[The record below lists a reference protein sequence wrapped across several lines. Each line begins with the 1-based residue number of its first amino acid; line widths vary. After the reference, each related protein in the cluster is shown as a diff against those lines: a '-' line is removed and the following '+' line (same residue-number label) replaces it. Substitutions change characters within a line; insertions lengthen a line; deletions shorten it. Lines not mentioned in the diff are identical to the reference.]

1 MMFEKLSKQIWWKA
15 LTVILMIYTCI
26 YGFLVTIPKLPI
38 LEESIRNLFF
48 HVPMWFAM
56 MMLMFLSLV
65 YSLKYL
71 SNGQQRNDVIAANL
85 ATIGLIF
92 GILGI
97 VTGAVWAKVTWG
109 AWWVFAEVKL
119 NAAAAAILVYCAY
132 FILRSSFDDPEMKAK
147 FSAVY
152 SIFAFVMYMILIN
165 VIPRIASSSLH
176 PGNGGNPGFNAYD
189 LDDNLRKVFYPAV
202 LGWIGLG
209 FWLSTQLCR
218 IDFIKRKLDD
228 IDE

>member
-1 MMFEKLSKQIWWKA
+1 MMFEKFSKQIWWKVA
-15 LTVILMIYTCI
+15 SAILLIYTCI
-26 YGFLVTIPKLPI
+26 YGFLVKIPELPI
-38 LEESIRNLFF
+38 LEQSIRNLFF

-56 MMLMFLSLV
+56 MMLMLVSLI
-65 YSLKYL
+65 YSIKYL
-71 SNGQQRNDVIAANL
+71 SNGHSRNDVIASKT
-85 ATIGLIF
+85 ATIGLLLGIF
-92 GILGI
+92 GIL
-97 VTGAVWAKVTWG
+97 TGSIWAKVTWG

-152 SIFAFVMYMILIN
+152 SIFAFVMFMILIN

-209 FWLSTQLCR
+209 FWLATQLCR
-218 IDFIKRKLDD
+218 IEFIKRKLDD